1 MTEALYSIDEIAKLG
16 GVSRRTVRYYVH
28 EGLMPPPIGLG
39 RGSRYDDI
47 HLRQLIRVKFLQEKG
62 QSLEEIRQTL
72 ARRSGNLP
80 RAAHQLPPR
89 VALEVFADLADAD
102 LPAAKAE
109 TDDNA
114 TALWRRLRIG
124 DGVELHVATDVR
136 MPPEREIE
144 FLTRWVRTHFTRR

>member
-1 MTEALYSIDEIAKLG
+1 MTDELYSIDEIATHG
-16 GVSRRTVRYYVH
+16 GVSRRTVRYYVQ
-28 EGLMPPPIGLG
+28 EGLIPPPIGLG
-39 RGSRYDDI
+39 RGSHYDET
-47 HLRQLIRVKFLQEKG
+47 HLRQLIRVKFLQEEG
-62 QSLEEIRQTL
+62 QSLDEIRQTL

-89 VALEVFADLADAD
+89 VAMAMFADLATAEM
-102 LPAAKAE
+102 PAASAK

-136 MPPEREIE
+136 MPSEQQME
-144 FLTRWVRTHFTRR
+144 FLTQWVRTHFTRR